1 MEIDY
6 SNYENYKYVFYF
18 YDNELET
25 IAESLKNYNKKLII
39 KRLRLQNSPKNDGQV
54 TFLEKIRELNSEIKN
69 NIEIIELFT
78 NKKND
83 RY

>member
-6 SNYENYKYVFYF
+6 SNYENYKYAFYF
-18 YDNELET
+18 YDNELKT

-78 NKKND
+78 NKKNN
-83 RY
+83 

>member
-6 SNYENYKYVFYF
+6 SNYENYKYAFYF

-78 NKKND
+78 NKKNN
-83 RY
+83 